1 MPGVIMEEEEE
12 EESTSAC
19 SSSTACCGGSN
30 TTDVQSSR
38 FEAIRLINVEVCCVI
53 TNLLKFDGYFCD
65 LLNYNALFDSN
76 SELCRTQ
83 VTSYNTD
90 CDIYM
95 YCSKYFQSI
104 RTYLHSLIRIHLR
117 ACDTN

>member
-1 MPGVIMEEEEE
+1 MEGRKEKWIMLGVIMEEEEEE

-65 LLNYNALFDSN
+65 LLNYNTIRFQL
-76 SELCRTQ
+76 RTLQ
-83 VTSYNTD
+83 NTSH
-90 CDIYM
+90 I
-95 YCSKYFQSI
+95 I
-104 RTYLHSLIRIHLR
+104 
-117 ACDTN
+117 